1 MVRFPVS
8 GDTGRTFSAAAQTI
22 SKAFLLSRPVSDA
35 SGRTSGSR
43 ALRPA
48 VLFRHIK
55 NRPARPSAQGDLVPL
70 GDNMARCSVLAGGCR
85 PSIREACPSRPWR
98 EFRAHRRVSML
109 PFSSKRY
116 LPCQSCTRTS
126 RYRCRPAAIP
136 SWTNRDVGSRR
147 RPSAP

>member
-1 MVRFPVS
+1 MVRTPVP
-8 GDTGRTFSAAAQTI
+8 GDTGCTSPLPHKPSR
-22 SKAFLLSRPVSDA
+22 KPFLLSRPVSDA

-70 GDNMARCSVLAGGCR
+70 GDNMACCGVLAGGCR
-85 PSIREACPSRPWR
+85 PSIRESCPSRPWR
-98 EFRAHRRVSML
+98 EFRAHRRESRP

-116 LPCQSCTRTS
+116 LPCRSCTRTS